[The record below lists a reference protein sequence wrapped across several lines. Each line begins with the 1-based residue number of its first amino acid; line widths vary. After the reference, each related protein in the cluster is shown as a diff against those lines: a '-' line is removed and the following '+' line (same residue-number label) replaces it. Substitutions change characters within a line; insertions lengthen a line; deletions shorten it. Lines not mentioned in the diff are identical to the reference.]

1 MPEKTISTIHQL
13 KVSLSESRP
22 LIWRSIQV
30 PSQITLPQLHLALQI
45 VMGWENYH
53 LHEFKIAGNV
63 YAEPD
68 PEDNGFGRVVL
79 DERRVK
85 LGFP

>member
-53 LHEFKIAGNV
+53 FMNSRSQATCTRNRILKTTA
-63 YAEPD
+63 
-68 PEDNGFGRVVL
+68 L
-79 DERRVK
+79 DVWSSTNAA
-85 LGFP
+85 